1 MEKQI
6 IENPHAQDL
15 RCIGFSSEMLSTFF
29 NMENRVFE
37 GCERSGCDRRKFSYT
52 LHIPE
57 RRCGQ
62 DRRTVKNH

>member
-6 IENPHAQDL
+6 FENPHAPNL
-15 RCIGFSSEMLSTFF
+15 RCMGFASEMRSTVFIL
-29 NMENRVFE
+29 ENGVIE

-52 LHIPE
+52 VHIPE

-62 DRRTVKNH
+62 DRRTVNNH